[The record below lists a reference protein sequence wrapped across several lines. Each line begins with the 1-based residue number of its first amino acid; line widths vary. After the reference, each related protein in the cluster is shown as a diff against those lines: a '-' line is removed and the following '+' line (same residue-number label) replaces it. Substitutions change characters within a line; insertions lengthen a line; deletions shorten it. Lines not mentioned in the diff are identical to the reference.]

1 MHFQLEQYK
10 IYKCQRD
17 LPLDRGRLLPL
28 LLLLLLRWREGGL
41 SGGGLHCQGVSWIE
55 NTSAFTSAFVVATTG
70 KELVSFAVVGRLVE
84 TGVKF
89 GHFTAPSRCR
99 RRLLLP
105 LLPLLTGSVK
115 VYMRERRIDRP

>member
-1 MHFQLEQYK
+1 M
-10 IYKCQRD
+10 
-17 LPLDRGRLLPL
+17 
-28 LLLLLLRWREGGL
+28 LLRWRDGGL
-41 SGGGLHCQGVSWIE
+41 SGGGLHHQGVSWIE
-55 NTSAFTSAFVVATTG
+55 NTSAFTSAFVVATTTN
-70 KELVSFAVVGRLVE
+70 ELGFDAGRSFAVVGRLVE

-115 VYMRERRIDRP
+115 VYMTERMIDRP